1 MSAQATLEKVVKM
14 AVDNELAYLE
24 RIVDLQKQLAA
35 ANWRIRDLLEE
46 KLKAADQRI
55 VKTEQ
60 KLETAIQRNVE
71 LVELKEKL
79 KAAEAKI
86 AAMEAQ
92 NAEDSSQ
99 QGEEQ

>member
-1 MSAQATLEKVVKM
+1 M